1 MKISVFLNADV
12 SNTNEDFYV
21 MIENIYISVF
31 LKYRYLH
38 FSKRYLNSITYS
50 CILIRDICNN
60 NEIKISVFINR
71 YICI

>member
-12 SNTNEDFYV
+12 SNTNADFYV
-21 MIENIYISVF
+21 MIENRDICISQVQN
-31 LKYRYLH
+31 LH

-60 NEIKISVFINR
+60 NEIKISVFISR